1 MVTVIRHSEK
11 NGSGVIAISKNNPEM
26 AQIRVQEE
34 KVEFQTTELGSTF
47 ERKTKREAY
56 VTISTSSSGNYFEG
70 KKMPGQVVVLSSYTP
85 FYDGQEPVMKQDN
98 EKQWTI
104 PFTDHTGRMIYR
116 KSVYDA
122 YGKMEDKLIDAAATR
137 AALEN
142 KPQGQAVPVAQQEGE
157 PFA

>member
-26 AQIRVQEE
+26 AQIRVQE
-34 KVEFQTTELGSTF
+34 VRTEFQTTDLGSTF
-47 ERKTKREAY
+47 ERVTKREAY

-70 KKMPGQVVVLSSYTP
+70 KEMPGQVIVLSSYTP
-85 FYDGQEPVMKQDN
+85 FYDGQDPVMKQDN
-98 EKQWTI
+98 EGHWTI
-104 PFTDHTGRMIYR
+104 PYQDETGRMIYR

-122 YGKMEDKLIDAAATR
+122 TGTKQDKLVDAAALR

-142 KPQGQAVPVAQQEGE
+142 KPQGQAVPVAQQEEE
-157 PFA
+157 PFV

>member
-34 KVEFQTTELGSTF
+34 KVEFQTTDLGSTF

-56 VTISTSSSGNYFEG
+56 VTINTSSSGNYFEG
-70 KKMPGQVVVLSSYTP
+70 KEMPGQVIVLSSYTP
-85 FYDGQEPVMKQDN
+85 FYDDQQPVMKQDN
-98 EKQWTI
+98 EGHWTI
-104 PFTDHTGRMIYR
+104 PFKDETGRMVYR
-116 KSVYDA
+116 KSVYDET
-122 YGKMEDKLIDAAATR
+122 GTKQDKLVDAAALR

-142 KPQGQAVPVAQQEGE
+142 KPQGQAVPVTQQEAE
-157 PFA
+157 PF

>member
-11 NGSGVIAISKNNPEM
+11 NGNGVIAISKNNPEM
-26 AQIRVQEE
+26 AQIRVQE
-34 KVEFQTTELGSTF
+34 VRTEFQVNDLGSTF

-56 VTISTSSSGNYFEG
+56 VTISTSSSGNYYEG
-70 KKMPGQVVVLSSYTP
+70 KEMPGQVVVLSSYTP

-122 YGKMEDKLIDAAATR
+122 SGKMEDKLVDAAALR

-142 KPQGQAVPVAQQEGE
+142 KPQGQAVPVAQQKEE
-157 PFA
+157 PFV

>member
-11 NGSGVIAISKNNPEM
+11 NGNGVIAISKNNPEM

-34 KVEFQTTELGSTF
+34 KVEFQTTDLGSTF

-70 KKMPGQVVVLSSYTP
+70 KEMPGQVVVLSSYTP

-98 EKQWTI
+98 EGHWTI

-122 YGKMEDKLIDAAATR
+122 SGKMEDKLVDAAALR

-142 KPQGQAVPVAQQEGE
+142 KPQGQAVPVAQQEAE
-157 PFA
+157 PF

>member
-11 NGSGVIAISKNNPEM
+11 NGNGVIAISKNNPEM
-26 AQIRVQEE
+26 GQIRVQEE
-34 KVEFQTTELGSTF
+34 KVEFQTTDLGSTF

-70 KKMPGQVVVLSSYTP
+70 KEMPGQVIVLSSYTP

-98 EKQWTI
+98 EGHWTI
-104 PFTDHTGRMIYR
+104 PYKDETGRMIYR

-122 YGKMEDKLIDAAATR
+122 TGTKQDKLVDAAALR
-137 AALEN
+137 AVLEN
-142 KPQGQAVPVAQQEGE
+142 KPQGQAVPVAQQEAE
-157 PFA
+157 PF

>member
-26 AQIRVQEE
+26 AQIRVQEIRT
-34 KVEFQTTELGSTF
+34 EFQVNDLGSTF

-70 KKMPGQVVVLSSYTP
+70 KEMPGQVVVLNSYTP
-85 FYDGQEPVMKQDN
+85 FYDDQQPVMKQDN
-98 EKQWTI
+98 EGHWTI
-104 PFTDHTGRMIYR
+104 PFTDHTGRMVYR

-122 YGKMEDKLIDAAATR
+122 SGKMEDKLVDAAALR

-142 KPQGQAVPVAQQEGE
+142 KPQGQAVPVAQQEEE